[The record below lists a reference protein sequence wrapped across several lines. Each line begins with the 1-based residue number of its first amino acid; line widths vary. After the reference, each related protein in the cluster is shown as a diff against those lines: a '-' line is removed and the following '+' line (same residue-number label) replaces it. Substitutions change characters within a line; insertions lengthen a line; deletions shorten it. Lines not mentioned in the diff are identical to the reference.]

1 MRTSADFSHTVRSG
15 VRNGRRNLVLYV
27 VSTSPD
33 APSQVGF
40 IVAKTV
46 GNAVT
51 RNLVKRRL
59 REIVVETIRS
69 HPYGVNVVV
78 RALPASADATWGEL
92 VNDYQ
97 RAFSKVSPRLREET
111 AEPLAESRQ
120 RDTSTRAVVKAAVS
134 KGDDVRDPS
143 EA

>member
-1 MRTSADFSHTVRSG
+1 MLATKNRMRTSANFSHTVRSG
-15 VRNGRRNLVLYV
+15 VRNGRRNLVLYM

-59 REIVVETIRS
+59 REIVVETIKQ

-78 RALPASADATWGEL
+78 RALPVSAQASFNDL
-92 VNDYQ
+92 VMDY
-97 RAFSKVSPRLREET
+97 RKAFFAASTRLRDS
-111 AEPLAESRQ
+111 AAGSSPLI
-120 RDTSTRAVVKAAVS
+120 STPSVDKAPES
-134 KGDDVRDPS
+134 KGEDVL
-143 EA
+143 

>member
-1 MRTSADFSHTVRSG
+1 M
-15 VRNGRRNLVLYV
+15 

-33 APSQVGF
+33 EPSQVGF

-59 REIVVETIRS
+59 REIVVETVRQ

-78 RALPASADATWGEL
+78 RALPVSADASFGDL
-92 VNDYQ
+92 VADY
-97 RAFSKVSPRLREET
+97 RKAFSSASSRLHGKSGNALPQAPT
-111 AEPLAESRQ
+111 HTV
-120 RDTSTRAVVKAAVS
+120 D
-134 KGDDVRDPS
+134 
-143 EA
+143 

>member
-1 MRTSADFSHTVRSG
+1 MLATRNRMRTSANFSHTVRSG

-59 REIVVETIRS
+59 REIVVATVKE
-69 HPYGVNVVV
+69 HPCGINVVV
-78 RALPASADATWGEL
+78 RALPAAANASFSELAT
-92 VNDYQ
+92 DY
-97 RAFSKVSPRLREET
+97 RKAFSTAFPRLGGRMGE
-111 AEPLAESRQ
+111 AAQPAP
-120 RDTSTRAVVKAAVS
+120 AAAAV
-134 KGDDVRDPS
+134 
-143 EA
+143 EEQ